1 MAQGAAIFFIGRPRI
16 NNQKGQTLVLLKLI
30 EIQILKSFLFLKS
43 RAVRINKLRCA
54 VEIMNYKR
62 AQRRKFR
69 PRLPG

>member
-1 MAQGAAIFFIGRPRI
+1 MARKMPQYFFSGDQELTIKKVKQWSSEADR
-16 NNQKGQTLVLLKLI
+16 N
-30 EIQILKSFLFLKS
+30 SDFLFLKS